1 MQKPKFAAV
10 LTAAVLSLGF
20 AGASAQT
27 VSMMLEYDGGL
38 HSYTGSVYELEV
50 NGSKVTSAM
59 EPIIFNDRAL
69 VPVRE
74 VCEALGAAVE
84 YEDQQIEL
92 FMGSNYIRLRINDNV
107 VYVNGRKELIPDN
120 VVPKLISKPG
130 GETKTMVPVRFIS
143 ETLGFNVDFLGDEGL
158 ISVTSDDYIAPTAAP
173 TAEPTIEPTAIP
185 TEAPTVEPT
194 AEPTAAPTAEPTA
207 APTEAPTAKPVSNTI
222 TGIWY
227 TKLNNYETRIN
238 ISASGDFPEYSDFT
252 LSDPERIVLDL
263 SDCGRDA
270 AVGDTYSINA
280 GCVDSVRVGDH
291 DGTLRIVLDL
301 NSFESY
307 KISRS
312 GDSRILYI
320 DVAGEAISPSSPTP
334 KPTQKPSNG
343 SSSSSQTTPV
353 PDGTKLI
360 VLDAGHGGK
369 DGGAQGTLDG
379 KTIYEKD
386 LTLSIM
392 TKTQAVLE
400 KNGYTVQVTRSGDTY
415 PELEER
421 AELAN
426 DLGAAAFISI
436 HINSVDNAPTAS
448 GTEVYFSE
456 LNNSH
461 TFNLTSKQMAENI
474 LEEMIDSMGTKNRG
488 VKTANHVVTRSCIM
502 PAVLVEVG
510 FISNEE
516 ELRKMC
522 DDSFQNT
529 VANGIA
535 AGIMKS
541 VDDIVMP
548 E

>member
-10 LTAAVLSLGF
+10 LTAAALSLGF
-20 AGASAQT
+20 VGASAQT
-27 VSMMLEYDGGL
+27 VSMMLEYDGSL

-158 ISVTSDDYIAPTAAP
+158 ISITSDNYVQQTA
-173 TAEPTIEPTAIP
+173 
-185 TEAPTVEPT
+185 APTVEPT
-194 AEPTAAPTAEPTA
+194 AEPTAAPTAAPTAEPTVAPTAAPTIEPTA
-207 APTEAPTAKPVSNTI
+207 APANTV

-238 ISASGDFPEYSDFT
+238 ISASGAFPEYSDFT
-252 LSDPERIVLDL
+252 LSDPDRIVLDL
-263 SDCGRDA
+263 DDCTRDA
-270 AVGDTYSINA
+270 AVSDTYSINS
-280 GCVDSVRVGDH
+280 GCVDAVRVGDH

-301 NSFESY
+301 NAFESY

-320 DVAGEAISPSSPTP
+320 DVAGEAVSPSAPTAQ
-334 KPTQKPSNG
+334 PTQKPSDST
-343 SSSSSQTTPV
+343 SSSTQTTPV

-369 DGGAQGTLDG
+369 DGGAQGTLNG

-415 PELEER
+415 PELSER
-421 AELAN
+421 AQLAN

-436 HINSVDNAPTAS
+436 HINAVDNAPSAS

-474 LEEMIDSMGTKNRG
+474 LEEMIDAMGTKNRG
-488 VKTANHVVTRSCIM
+488 VKTANHVVTRSCNM

-529 VANGIA
+529 VAESIA